1 MTVHTRS
8 GFRFLITLIAICC
21 SLIVSLKIFGQAN
34 AQADAQITLKAEAGF
49 DGYAKEGKW
58 IPVHVTVENQGADVN
73 EASLQVSYKDYSGT
87 STVYSADISLP
98 TNSRKELFIY
108 VYYPQSGPT
117 SLNVELIS
125 GEKVITKITTRISN
139 VEPQSLIIGLM
150 TDTPSNYNR
159 LSQIT
164 PQNGITR
171 LVEIKPDNM
180 PNMSQGWEALD
191 AIVISDIDT
200 GVLTSAQSKALE
212 LWVAKGGLL
221 ITVGGSKWQSTVQ
234 GIQHLLPIQ
243 ISGTTNV
250 NAEPEIIA
258 FTSTFNFPGSAPF
271 PLESESILATGKL
284 TPDARVLV
292 TQDNFPLVIEKE
304 FGGGKIVFFAADP
317 GLAPY
322 QDWIGTF
329 IIYDALLN
337 FKHPQTAWGNGR
349 WEIYSTN
356 EAITT
361 IQELSIPSIFLIC
374 GLLGFYIVLI
384 GPLNYFFLRIIKK
397 REWAWISIPAIVV
410 IVTMTS
416 YVYGYFYRGT
426 TPTLNRLTVIQA
438 WDGVD
443 QTQSDTLVGIYS
455 PQRDSYTL
463 ESEDGFL
470 LYPYNTDDINLQGKT
485 SWLSTQSGQGTN
497 VPEIPIEIGGMK
509 VIGTT
514 GTGRPLKIEH
524 NLTVNFDNGNARIS
538 GTITNNDTITIT
550 DLSLITTAKWK
561 NIGDLAPG
569 ESAEVNLPLVTTA
582 NSPEFYYDNS
592 NNYLQT
598 GYPQLQKNEELRRK
612 ESFLR
617 SVISPEQ
624 NENNSNWGIYLMG
637 WLEDQKSLTTLKGFN
652 AKNTDTTLYI
662 HQVHPDISIPS
673 SEYTLTAALLEW
685 QSNSAE
691 ASPYY
696 AYSYNSTDYILHFR
710 PALPIQFS
718 GVQQLKLHLDSYA
731 PSTNVEVSL
740 WDFTLNDWDTLGNVT
755 WGSYNVADPEKYV
768 SKAGEVLMRVQ
779 DAQSSGYIEMK
790 RSAISLVVIP

>member
-1 MTVHTRS
+1 MHIRS
-8 GFRFLITLIAICC
+8 GFRSLITLIAICS

-34 AQADAQITLKAEAGF
+34 AQADAQITLTAEAGF

-58 IPVHVTVENQGADVN
+58 IPVRVTLENQGADVN
-73 EASLQVSYKDYSGT
+73 EASLQVSYKDFSGI
-87 STVYSADISLP
+87 STIYSADISLP

-108 VYYPQSGPT
+108 VHYPQSGPT

-125 GEKVITKITTRISN
+125 GKKVISKITTRISN
-139 VEPQSLIIGLM
+139 IDPQSLMVGLM
-150 TDTPSNYNR
+150 AGTPSNYSR
-159 LSQIT
+159 LSQVT

-171 LVEIKPDNM
+171 LVEIKPDDL
-180 PNMSQGWEALD
+180 PNMAQGWEALD
-191 AIVISDIDT
+191 VMIVSDVDT
-200 GVLTSAQSKALE
+200 GVLTSAQSEALE

-243 ISGTTNV
+243 ISGTTKSNFT
-250 NAEPEIIA
+250 AEPDIIA
-258 FTSTFNFPGSAPF
+258 FTANFNFPGTVPF

-284 TPDARVLV
+284 TTDANILV
-292 TQDNFPLVIEKE
+292 MQGDFPLVVEKG
-304 FGGGKIVFFAADP
+304 FGRGKIVFFAADP
-317 GLAPY
+317 GLDPY
-322 QDWIGTF
+322 KDWIGTF
-329 IIYDALLN
+329 DIYHALLN
-337 FKHPQTAWGNGR
+337 FRGPQPAWGNGR

-361 IQELSIPSIFLIC
+361 IQELSIPSILLIC
-374 GLLGFYIVLI
+374 GLLGFYIILI
-384 GPLNYFFLRIIKK
+384 GPLNYFFLRIIKR
-397 REWAWISIPAIVV
+397 REWAWISIPAIVM

-443 QTQSDTLVGIYS
+443 QAQSDTLVGIYS
-455 PQRDSYTL
+455 PQRDTYTL

-470 LYPYNTDDINLQGKT
+470 LYPYNTDDISLQGKT

-509 VIGTT
+509 VVGTT
-514 GTGRPLKIEH
+514 GTSTPLKIEH
-524 NLTVNFDNGNARIS
+524 NLTISFDKGNARIAGS
-538 GTITNNDTITIT
+538 ITNNDSVTIT

-569 ESAEVNLPLVTTA
+569 ESAEVNLPLITTT
-582 NSPEFYYDNS
+582 NSPEFYYDNT

-612 ESFLR
+612 EAFLR
-617 SVISPEQ
+617 SVIAPE
-624 NENNSNWGIYLMG
+624 NGENNSNWGIYLMG
-637 WLEDQKSLTTLKGFN
+637 WLENEQSLTTLKDFN
-652 AKNTDTTLYI
+652 TKNIDTTLYI
-662 HQVHPDISIPS
+662 HQVDPAISTPS
-673 SEYTLTAALLEW
+673 SEYTLTTALLEW
-685 QSNSAE
+685 QSTSAE

-696 AYSYNSTDYILHFR
+696 AYSYNSTDYTLYFR
-710 PALPIQFS
+710 PALPINFG

-740 WDFTLNDWDTLGNVT
+740 WDFTLKDWDTLGNVT
-755 WGSYNVADPEKYV
+755 WGSYSVTDPEKYV
-768 SKAGEVLMRVQ
+768 SETGEVMMRVQ
-779 DAQSSGYIEMK
+779 DAQSFGYIEMK
-790 RSAISLVVIP
+790 RSGISLVVTP

>member
-8 GFRFLITLIAICC
+8 RFRSLITLIAICC
-21 SLIVSLKIFGQAN
+21 SLIVSLKIFGQAS
-34 AQADAQITLKAEAGF
+34 AQADTQITLKADAGF

-58 IPVHVTVENQGADVN
+58 IPVHVTLENQGADVN
-73 EASLQVSYKDYSGT
+73 EASLQVSYKDYSGV
-87 STVYSADISLP
+87 STIYSADISLP

-108 VYYPQSGPT
+108 VYYPQNALN

-125 GEKVITKITTRISN
+125 EKKVISKITTRISSL
-139 VEPQSLIIGLM
+139 EPQSMMVGLLAG
-150 TDTPSNYNR
+150 TPSNYSR
-159 LSQIT
+159 LSQVK
-164 PQNGITR
+164 PPNGITR
-171 LVEIKPDNM
+171 LVEIKPGNL
-180 PNMSQGWEALD
+180 PNIARGWEALD
-191 AIVISDIDT
+191 ALIISDVDT
-200 GVLTSAQSKALE
+200 GLLTAAQSKALE
-212 LWVAKGGLL
+212 LWIAKGGLL
-221 ITVGGSKWQSTVQ
+221 ITVGGSKWQSTTQ

-250 NAEPEIIA
+250 TAEPDIIA
-258 FTSTFNFPGSAPF
+258 FNSTYNFPGAAPF
-271 PLESESILATGKL
+271 PQESESILATGKL
-284 TPDARVLV
+284 TTDAKVLV
-292 TQDNFPLVIEKE
+292 TQENFPLVIERG
-304 FGGGKIVFFAADP
+304 FGRGKIIFFAADP
-317 GLAPY
+317 GLDPY
-322 QDWIGTF
+322 KDWIGNV
-329 IIYDALLN
+329 IIYESLLN
-337 FKHPQTAWGNGR
+337 FRHPQTAWGNGK
-349 WEIYSTN
+349 WDTYITN

-361 IQELSIPSIFLIC
+361 IQELSIPSILLIC

-410 IVTMTS
+410 VVTMAS
-416 YVYGYFYRGT
+416 YIYGYFYRGT

-443 QTQSDTLVGIYS
+443 QAQSDTLVGIYS
-455 PQRDSYTL
+455 PQRDTYTL

-514 GTGRPLKIEH
+514 GTAIPLKIEH
-524 NLTVNFDNGNARIS
+524 NLTISFEKGNARIT
-538 GTITNNDTITIT
+538 GTITNNDTVTIT
-550 DLSLITTAKWK
+550 DLTLVTTAKWK

-569 ESAEVNLPLVTTA
+569 ESAEVNLPLVTTT

-612 ESFLR
+612 EAFLR
-617 SVISPEQ
+617 SVIAPEDG
-624 NENNSNWGIYLMG
+624 ENNSNWGIYLMG
-637 WLEDQKSLTTLKGFN
+637 WLEDEQSMTTLKDFST
-652 AKNTDTTLYI
+652 KNIDTTLYI
-662 HQVHPDISIPS
+662 HQVNPAISTPP
-673 SEYTLTAALLEW
+673 SEYTLTTALLEW
-685 QSNSAE
+685 RSTSTD

-696 AYSYNSTDYILHFR
+696 AYSYNSADYTLHFR
-710 PALPIQFS
+710 PALPIKFS

-755 WGSYNVADPEKYV
+755 WGSYSVTDPEKYV
-768 SKAGEVLMRVQ
+768 SEAGEVMMRVQ
-779 DAQSSGYIEMK
+779 DAQSSGYVEMK
-790 RSAISLVVIP
+790 RSGISLVVTP